1 MEVYYIISPYSN
13 LFLKVDMSFYE
24 KLKSYFIYMEIKFT
38 DNWYL
43 LVHKETGC
51 IVAYRYMYE

>member
-1 MEVYYIISPYSN
+1 METYYVISPWSN

-24 KLKSYFIYMEIKFT
+24 KLKSYLIYKEIQFME
-38 DNWYL
+38 NWYL

-51 IVAYRYMYE
+51 IVAYRYIYE